1 MFKQQINLLPE
12 YFDRYISCVPDI
24 DLTDALSIYGYEM
37 INTEKRTLSQIGHNV
52 YAPGKWT
59 IRDILQH
66 LIDTER
72 IFAYRALRIARY
84 DQTPLAGFD
93 ENEYVKNA
101 HASGRKLNDLI
112 EEFDIV
118 RQSTTLLYK
127 GRIYIQI
134 QYFSFG
140 SWIYDRRSR
149 HASYECHQG
158 KILSFDK
165 FIDSISPKESNNA
178 DTMVYGKGQWYKTAH

>member
-37 INTEKRTLSQIGHNV
+37 INAEKRTLSQIGHNV

-72 IFAYRALRIARY
+72 IFSYRALRIARY

-127 GRIYIQI
+127 SFNEEDLIREGYI
-134 QYFSFG
+134 FKSN
-140 SWIYDRRSR
+140 
-149 HASYECHQG
+149 
-158 KILSFDK
+158 
-165 FIDSISPKESNNA
+165 ISVLALGFTIAGHVMHHMNVIKERYYPLINL
-178 DTMVYGKGQWYKTAH
+178 